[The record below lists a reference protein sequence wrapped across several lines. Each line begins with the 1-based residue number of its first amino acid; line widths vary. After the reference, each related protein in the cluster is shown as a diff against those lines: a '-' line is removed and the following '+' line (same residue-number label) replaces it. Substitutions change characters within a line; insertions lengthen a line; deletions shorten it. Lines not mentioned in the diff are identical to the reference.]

1 MIMDMIDLE
10 EIVTRLENKSVI
22 ENGDVFE
29 MFGSTYVAIKTEE
42 KNPCEKCAFANAS
55 CNFNVDIPSCNNG
68 VYFRKVKKIV
78 LSIFDKY
85 GIKLENVIKIENGIV
100 YCENGKQTH
109 IIDLYKYGYTI
120 KPLAI
125 KE

>member
-1 MIMDMIDLE
+1 MDIADLKE
-10 EIVTRLENKSVI
+10 LVTRLEHKSVI
-22 ENGDVFE
+22 ENGNVFE
-29 MFGSTYVAIKTEE
+29 MFGSTYVAIKTNE
-42 KNPCEKCAFANAS
+42 KNPCEKCAFANAN

-68 VYFRKVKKIV
+68 VYFRKVKGIV

-85 GIKLENVIKIENGIV
+85 GMKLNNVVKIENGIV
-100 YCENGKQTH
+100 YCENNKQVS